1 MSIFGALFN
10 KKEKFTKEIG
20 KTVVKINCTDD
31 QYRLLN
37 EMYECGVDLVHG
49 LENKIA
55 ALESAVHRLNADIS
69 TLLGGDFGRI
79 AAAASDLVDME
90 KKKLNIEIDRRLGE
104 FEKTRGNISEEEK
117 ERLFAKVLL
126 LMKGNAER
134 LNIPECIDGGISS
147 DFDEIYNELRAKH
160 GMKPVPSDPVPG
172 NEWTP
177 TTGTTDKGE
186 KSTESNSKTKI
197 KKGKKNGKKPARN
210 RKAKATGS
218 GDAVSPD
225 KKLADGQG

>member
-1 MSIFGALFN
+1 MSIFSIFFN
-10 KKEKFTKEIG
+10 KKKPFTKEIG

-31 QYRLLN
+31 QHRLFN
-37 EMYECGVDLVHG
+37 EMYECGVDLVHC
-49 LENKIA
+49 LENKID
-55 ALESAVHRLNADIS
+55 ALESAVCKLNADIS
-69 TLLGGDFGRI
+69 KLLGGDFGRI
-79 AAAASDLVDME
+79 ADAASDLVDVE
-90 KKKLNIEIDRRLGE
+90 RNKLNIEFNRHLAE

-117 ERLFAKVLL
+117 ERLFARALL
-126 LMKGNAER
+126 LMKSDADG
-134 LNIPECIDGGISS
+134 LNIPACMDGGISS
-147 DFDEIYNELRAKH
+147 DFNEIYNELRAKH

-186 KSTESNSKTKI
+186 KSTESNSKTKT

-225 KKLADGQG
+225 KKLEDGQG